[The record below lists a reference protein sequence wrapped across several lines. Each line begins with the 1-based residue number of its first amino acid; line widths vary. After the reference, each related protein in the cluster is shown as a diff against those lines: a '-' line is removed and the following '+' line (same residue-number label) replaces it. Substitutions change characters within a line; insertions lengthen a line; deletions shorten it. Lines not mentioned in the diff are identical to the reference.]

1 MPILSDFKT
10 RRRCGTA
17 AAPEPTPVAVPAAVP
32 LDAPSSMADC
42 WQHIGVW
49 GNGSCGELKTHLHCR
64 NCPTYAAAA
73 MRLLDARPPADYRRE
88 WTEHLSA

>member
-1 MPILSDFKT
+1 
-10 RRRCGTA
+10 
-17 AAPEPTPVAVPAAVP
+17 
-32 LDAPSSMADC
+32 MADC
-42 WQHIGVW
+42 WQQIGVW